1 MTCTF
6 TANAPDQ
13 YLREHIAINRAQIP
27 FFMQRRFASD
37 RKIAFGARHS
47 VRWAIR
53 IIREYSAEL
62 ERRGLA

>member
-13 YLREHIAINRAQIP
+13 YLRDHIAINRAQIP
-27 FFMQRRFASD
+27 FFMQRRLNDPTS
-37 RKIAFGARHS
+37 ARYARDC

-53 IIREYSAEL
+53 TIREYSAEL